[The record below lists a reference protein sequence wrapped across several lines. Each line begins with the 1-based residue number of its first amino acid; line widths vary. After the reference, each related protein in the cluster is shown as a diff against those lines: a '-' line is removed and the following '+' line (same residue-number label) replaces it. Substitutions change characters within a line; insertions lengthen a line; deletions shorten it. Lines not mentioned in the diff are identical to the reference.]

1 MKELLDTFHTI
12 PANWKVVEKDGFPL
26 ASGAY
31 VVLRGLRDAL
41 FDFPDALILDTAIY
55 NGEVFLN
62 PTSDIVSDSG
72 DYVKENVIAYL
83 PQNFG
88 QMALRSV
95 RAYLLATKQKEEA

>member
-41 FDFPDALILDTAIY
+41 FDFQ
-55 NGEVFLN
+55 
-62 PTSDIVSDSG
+62 IVSKLS
-72 DYVKENVIAYL
+72 
-83 PQNFG
+83 
-88 QMALRSV
+88 RV
-95 RAYLLATKQKEEA
+95 REWL